1 MVDYIKHHES
11 DWLVSYELKYGPRTT
26 LYLMRM
32 CRRFAARHGF
42 NDKAFWEKHFG
53 KDASLVLNCD
63 ETGISYD
70 MPPRKILTMKR
81 SPADIDTI
89 EKNSGRITAVLTVR
103 SDVLLVDN
111 FRAHVSKESYETVE
125 RTLKSELYALPP
137 NTTSVCQPLDVG
149 VVGPYKA
156 KLHALWLRDTNKYST
171 PASKRLAVIKRAF
184 AAWDGITESCIKSA
198 FAKAI
203 PKLED

>member
-1 MVDYIKHHES
+1 
-11 DWLVSYELKYGPRTT
+11 
-26 LYLMRM
+26 
-32 CRRFAARHGF
+32 
-42 NDKAFWEKHFG
+42 
-53 KDASLVLNCD
+53 
-63 ETGISYD
+63 

-89 EKNSGRITAVLTVR
+89 EKNSGRITAVLT
-103 SDVLLVDN
+103 
-111 FRAHVSKESYETVE
+111 ESYENVE

-149 VVGPYKA
+149 VMGPYKA
-156 KLHALWLRDTNKYST
+156 KLRALWLRDTNKYST
-171 PASKRLAVIKRAF
+171 PASKRLAVIKRAI

-203 PKLED
+203 PKPEDYCKPTAFISLISYEVY